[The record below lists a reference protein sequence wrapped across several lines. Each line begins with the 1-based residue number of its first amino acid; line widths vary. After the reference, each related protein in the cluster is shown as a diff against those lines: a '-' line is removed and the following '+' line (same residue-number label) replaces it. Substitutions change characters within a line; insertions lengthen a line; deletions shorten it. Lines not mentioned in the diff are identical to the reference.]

1 MKVGDLVKHKNY
13 PYVGTILRKGKTSFR
28 DAWIVYRADGATW
41 QGAPPRWLW
50 AAIPDS
56 FDGWRAL
63 HQYRALLHSSA
74 SPVLTFP

>member
-41 QGAPPRWLW
+41 QGAPRIHCWW
-50 AAIPDS
+50 ADDLEVIS
-56 FDGWRAL
+56 ESR
-63 HQYRALLHSSA
+63 
-74 SPVLTFP
+74 